1 MDYSIDQNANKGA
14 NIKVIGIGGGGGNAV
29 NRMIEDGVKGV
40 EFIAANTDVQALND
54 SKAEIKI
61 NLGPKLT
68 KGLGAGSN
76 PEVGAKS
83 AEESQEDITNA
94 LKGSDMVFVTAGM
107 GGGTGNGA
115 APIIA
120 IIKNYT
126 KGKQDTPIIAKIAK
140 GMGALTVAVVTRP
153 FTFEGPA
160 RSHNASEGL
169 EALKQNVDTMVV
181 ISNNQVL
188 EMADKK
194 TTFLGALHDA
204 DNVLRQGVQGI
215 SDLITR
221 PGYVNLDFADVT
233 TIMKDKGTALMGVGS
248 ATGENRAAEA
258 TKKAINSPL
267 LEVSIDGAKQVL
279 LNITG
284 GTDLGIFEAQD
295 AANII
300 RDATSDDTN
309 IIFGTSINEDM
320 GDEIRVSVI
329 ATGIDDDSNPIV
341 NTPGLNTSIKSNNQ
355 VVEPTKPVSP
365 SLDNSQNNDT
375 VDRRFA
381 NVEKKDFEPFKTS
394 EDDDNGDNSN
404 DDIPPFNFKYRNN

>member
-54 SKAEIKI
+54 SKAEVKI

-115 APIIA
+115 A
-120 IIKNYT
+120 
-126 KGKQDTPIIAKIAK
+126 PIIAKIAK

-365 SLDNSQNNDT
+365 SLDNSQKNDT

>member
-120 IIKNYT
+120 
-126 KGKQDTPIIAKIAK
+126 KIAK
-140 GMGALTVAVVTRP
+140 GMCALTVAVVTRP

-309 IIFGTSINEDM
+309 IIFGTSIDEDM

>member
-14 NIKVIGIGGGGGNAV
+14 NIKVIGVGGGGNAV

-115 APIIA
+115 A
-120 IIKNYT
+120 
-126 KGKQDTPIIAKIAK
+126 PIIAKIAK

-309 IIFGTSINEDM
+309 IIFGTSIDENM

>member
-120 IIKNYT
+120 
-126 KGKQDTPIIAKIAK
+126 KIAK

-169 EALKQNVDTMVV
+169 EALNKM
-181 ISNNQVL
+181 
-188 EMADKK
+188 
-194 TTFLGALHDA
+194 
-204 DNVLRQGVQGI
+204 
-215 SDLITR
+215 LILCC
-221 PGYVNLDFADVT
+221 Y
-233 TIMKDKGTALMGVGS
+233 
-248 ATGENRAAEA
+248 
-258 TKKAINSPL
+258 
-267 LEVSIDGAKQVL
+267 
-279 LNITG
+279 
-284 GTDLGIFEAQD
+284 
-295 AANII
+295 
-300 RDATSDDTN
+300 
-309 IIFGTSINEDM
+309 
-320 GDEIRVSVI
+320 
-329 ATGIDDDSNPIV
+329 
-341 NTPGLNTSIKSNNQ
+341 
-355 VVEPTKPVSP
+355 
-365 SLDNSQNNDT
+365 
-375 VDRRFA
+375 
-381 NVEKKDFEPFKTS
+381 FK
-394 EDDDNGDNSN
+394 
-404 DDIPPFNFKYRNN
+404 

>member
-115 APIIA
+115 A
-120 IIKNYT
+120 
-126 KGKQDTPIIAKIAK
+126 PIIAKIAK

-394 EDDDNGDNSN
+394 EDDDNGDNLN

>member
-14 NIKVIGIGGGGGNAV
+14 NIKVIGIGGGGNAV

-115 APIIA
+115 A
-120 IIKNYT
+120 
-126 KGKQDTPIIAKIAK
+126 PIIAKIAK

>member
-120 IIKNYT
+120 
-126 KGKQDTPIIAKIAK
+126 KIAK

-153 FTFEGPA
+153 FTFEGTA

>member
-14 NIKVIGIGGGGGNAV
+14 NIKVIGVGGGGGNAV
-29 NRMIEDGVKGV
+29 NCMIEDGVKGV

-115 APIIA
+115 A
-120 IIKNYT
+120 
-126 KGKQDTPIIAKIAK
+126 PIIAKIAK

-267 LEVSIDGAKQVL
+267 LEVSIDGANQVL

-284 GTDLGIFEAQD
+284 GNDLGIFEAQD

-365 SLDNSQNNDT
+365 SLDNSQKNDT

>member
-1 MDYSIDQNANKGA
+1 MDYAMDQNTGTGA
-14 NIKVIGIGGGGGNAV
+14 SIKVIGVGGGGGNAV
-29 NRMIEDGVKGV
+29 NRMIEDGVQGV
-40 EFIAANTDVQALND
+40 EFIAANTDLQALD
-54 SKAEIKI
+54 ASKAETKI

-76 PEVGAKS
+76 PEVGAKA

-94 LKGSDMVFVTAGM
+94 LKGADMVFVTAGM

-120 IIKNYT
+120 
-126 KGKQDTPIIAKIAK
+126 KIAK
-140 GMGALTVAVVTRP
+140 QAGALTVAVVTRP

-160 RSHNASEGL
+160 RAHNASEGL
-169 EALKQNVDTMVV
+169 AALKQNVDTMVV

-194 TTFLGALHDA
+194 TSFLGALHDA

-248 ATGENRAAEA
+248 ASGENRAPEA

-284 GTDLGIFEAQD
+284 GPDLGIFEAQD

-309 IIFGTSINEDM
+309 IIFGTSIDEGM

-329 ATGIDDDSNPIV
+329 ATGIDDDSGDITDV
-341 NTPGLNTSIKSNNQ
+341 KSIQNATRSSENVVHPDQNSQ
-355 VVEPTKPVSP
+355 VVQPSQTATPNPETQQQRAEP
-365 SLDNSQNNDT
+365 DQ
-375 VDRRFA
+375 RFQ
-381 NVEKKDFEPFKTS
+381 NVEKQEFEPFNAGDQAA
-394 EDDDNGDNSN
+394 DDDQKN
-404 DDIPPFNFKYRNN
+404 DDIPPFNFKYRNQ

>member
-1 MDYSIDQNANKGA
+1 MDYSIDQNASQGA
-14 NIKVIGIGGGGGNAV
+14 NIKVIGVGGGGGNAV
-29 NRMIEDGVKGV
+29 NRMIEDGVEGV
-40 EFIAANTDVQALND
+40 EFIAANTDVQALNA
-54 SKAEIKI
+54 SKAETKI

-76 PEVGAKS
+76 PEVGAKA
-83 AEESQEDITNA
+83 AEESQEDLTNA
-94 LKGSDMVFVTAGM
+94 LKGADMVFVTAGM

-120 IIKNYT
+120 
-126 KGKQDTPIIAKIAK
+126 KIAK
-140 GMGALTVAVVTRP
+140 QSGALTVAVVTRP

-160 RSHNASEGL
+160 RSHNAIEGL
-169 EALKQNVDTMVV
+169 SALKQNVDTMVV

-248 ATGENRAAEA
+248 ANGENRAAEA

-309 IIFGTSINEDM
+309 IIFGTSIDENM

-329 ATGIDDDSNPIV
+329 ATGIEDDLDPISDV
-341 NTPGLNTSIKSNNQ
+341 KNLRTATTKTADQ
-355 VVEPTKPVSP
+355 VVKPTHSVNPHP
-365 SLDNSQNNDT
+365 NNNFGNDSKTNENKQAFNADT
-375 VDRRFA
+375 DDRRFE
-381 NVEKKDFEPFKTS
+381 NVEKKEFEPFS
-394 EDDDNGDNSN
+394 SVNDDNGSDER
-404 DDIPPFNFKYRNN
+404 DDDTPPFNFKYRNDN

>member
-115 APIIA
+115 A
-120 IIKNYT
+120 
-126 KGKQDTPIIAKIAK
+126 PIIAKIAK

-309 IIFGTSINEDM
+309 IIFGTSINEEM

>member
-115 APIIA
+115 A
-120 IIKNYT
+120 
-126 KGKQDTPIIAKIAK
+126 PIIAKIAK

-258 TKKAINSPL
+258 TKKAINSLL

>member
-14 NIKVIGIGGGGGNAV
+14 NIKVIGVGGGGGNAV
-29 NRMIEDGVKGV
+29 NRMIEDDVKGV

-115 APIIA
+115 A
-120 IIKNYT
+120 
-126 KGKQDTPIIAKIAK
+126 PIIAKIAK

-248 ATGENRAAEA
+248 ANGENRAAEA

-300 RDATSDDTN
+300 RDATSDDAN
-309 IIFGTSINEDM
+309 IIFGTSIDENM
-320 GDEIRVSVI
+320 SDEIRVSVI

>member
-1 MDYSIDQNANKGA
+1 MNDSEDEIMDYSIDQNANKGA

-115 APIIA
+115 A
-120 IIKNYT
+120 
-126 KGKQDTPIIAKIAK
+126 PIIAKIAK

>member
-14 NIKVIGIGGGGGNAV
+14 NIKVIGVGGGGGNAV

-115 APIIA
+115 A
-120 IIKNYT
+120 
-126 KGKQDTPIIAKIAK
+126 PIIAKIAK

-233 TIMKDKGTALMGVGS
+233 TIMKDKGTTLMGVGS

-267 LEVSIDGAKQVL
+267 LEVSIDGANQVL

-284 GTDLGIFEAQD
+284 GNDLGIFEAQD

>member
-1 MDYSIDQNANKGA
+1 MDYSMDQNANNGA
-14 NIKVIGIGGGGGNAV
+14 TIKVIGVGGGGGNAV
-29 NRMIEDGVKGV
+29 NRMIEDGVEGV

-76 PEVGAKS
+76 PEVGAKA
-83 AEESQEDITNA
+83 AEESQEDISNA
-94 LKGSDMVFVTAGM
+94 LKGSNMVFVTAGM

-115 APIIA
+115 A
-120 IIKNYT
+120 
-126 KGKQDTPIIAKIAK
+126 PIIAKIAK

-153 FTFEGPA
+153 FTFEGPDRA
-160 RSHNASEGL
+160 HNAIEGL
-169 EALKQNVDTMVV
+169 DALKQNVDTMVV

-194 TTFLGALHDA
+194 TTFIGALHDA

-221 PGYVNLDFADVT
+221 PGYINLDFADVT
-233 TIMKDKGTALMGVGS
+233 TIMKDKGTALMGVGTAS
-248 ATGENRAAEA
+248 GENRAAEA

-279 LNITG
+279 LNITSG
-284 GTDLGIFEAQD
+284 ELGIFEAQE

-300 RDATSDDTN
+300 RDATSDSTN
-309 IIFGTSINEDM
+309 LIFGTSVDENM

-329 ATGIDDDSNPIV
+329 ATGIDDDSNPIQSSSS
-341 NTPGLNTSIKSNNQ
+341 LNTATPKNGQ
-355 VVEPTKPVSP
+355 VVEPNHQSGKSAQPK
-365 SLDNSQNNDT
+365 DQ
-375 VDRRFA
+375 RFE
-381 NVEKKDFEPFKTS
+381 NVEKKEFEPFKPKANDT
-394 EDDDNGDNSN
+394 EADDQN

>member
-115 APIIA
+115 A
-120 IIKNYT
+120 
-126 KGKQDTPIIAKIAK
+126 PIIAKIAK

-267 LEVSIDGAKQVL
+267 LEVSIDGANQVL

>member
-54 SKAEIKI
+54 SKAEVKI

-115 APIIA
+115 A
-120 IIKNYT
+120 
-126 KGKQDTPIIAKIAK
+126 PIIAKIAK

>member
-115 APIIA
+115 A
-120 IIKNYT
+120 
-126 KGKQDTPIIAKIAK
+126 PIIAKIAK

>member
-115 APIIA
+115 A
-120 IIKNYT
+120 
-126 KGKQDTPIIAKIAK
+126 PIIAKIAK

-355 VVEPTKPVSP
+355 VFEPTKPVSP

>member
-14 NIKVIGIGGGGGNAV
+14 NIKVIGVGGGGGNAV
-29 NRMIEDGVKGV
+29 NRMIEDGVQGI

-94 LKGSDMVFVTAGM
+94 LKGADMVFVTAGM

-115 APIIA
+115 A
-120 IIKNYT
+120 
-126 KGKQDTPIIAKIAK
+126 PIIAKIAK

-248 ATGENRAAEA
+248 ASGENRAAEA

-309 IIFGTSINEDM
+309 IIFGTSIDENM
-320 GDEIRVSVI
+320 GDEILVSVI
-329 ATGIDDDSNPIV
+329 ATGIDDGSTPIV
-341 NTPGLNTSIKSNNQ
+341 NTPGISSAVKTSNQ
-355 VVEPTKPVSP
+355 VVEPTKPVNND
-365 SLDNSQNNDT
+365 LDNSHSNDNL
-375 VDRRFA
+375 DRRFA
-381 NVEKKDFEPFKTS
+381 NVEKKEFEPFKTS
-394 EDDDNGDNSN
+394 DDNEDSSSDLN

>member
-115 APIIA
+115 A
-120 IIKNYT
+120 
-126 KGKQDTPIIAKIAK
+126 PIIAKIAK

-258 TKKAINSPL
+258 TKNAINSPL

-309 IIFGTSINEDM
+309 IIFGTSIDEDM

>member
-29 NRMIEDGVKGV
+29 NRMIEDDVKGV

-115 APIIA
+115 A
-120 IIKNYT
+120 
-126 KGKQDTPIIAKIAK
+126 PIIAKIAK

-248 ATGENRAAEA
+248 ANGENRAAEA

-300 RDATSDDTN
+300 RDATSDDAN
-309 IIFGTSINEDM
+309 IIFGTSIDENM
-320 GDEIRVSVI
+320 SDEIRVSVI

>member
-14 NIKVIGIGGGGGNAV
+14 NIKVIGVGGGGGNAV

-115 APIIA
+115 A
-120 IIKNYT
+120 
-126 KGKQDTPIIAKIAK
+126 PIIAKIAK

-267 LEVSIDGAKQVL
+267 LEVSIDGANQVL

>member
-14 NIKVIGIGGGGGNAV
+14 NIKVIGVGGGGGNAV

-115 APIIA
+115 A
-120 IIKNYT
+120 
-126 KGKQDTPIIAKIAK
+126 PIIAKIAK

-267 LEVSIDGAKQVL
+267 LEVSIDGANQVL

-320 GDEIRVSVI
+320 ADEIRVSVI